1 MYIEREGI
9 DLAQTINIAQGNVAS
24 GTIADV
30 KIDEI
35 VFGGI
40 TIGQLIL
47 EGTSLNVAAGSAFLD
62 NVRIVISLDFT
73 FDWWINLG
81 FWSDSGTA
89 DLGSLSFGLSLG
101 NVSIPSLNNIP
112 LSVPNAV
119 LANLGAAVDPI
130 TSIDLGSSTF
140 GAIAAANVV
149 LPKNGFTLAGLG
161 LGAISIASVQI
172 PETTAATLSIQEFHP
187 NANIVLANAAFGP
200 VQIPS
205 ATAADVQ
212 TTAPV
217 SLSGTASQEG
227 LGLSLGILGGTL
239 NVTPTAY
246 ISIGALQLQGVS
258 LSGSVTQAI
267 LQNIGVPVDLRGITL
282 SNIDIGQINV
292 ANITAQ

>member
-1 MYIEREGI
+1 ME
-9 DLAQTINIAQGNVAS
+9 LVQTINIAQGNIAS
-24 GTIADV
+24 GTIADIKV
-30 KIDEI
+30 DEI
-35 VFGGI
+35 VLGGI
-40 TIGQLIL
+40 TIGQVIL

-62 NVRIVISLDFT
+62 NVRIVITLDFA

-119 LANLGAAVDPI
+119 LANLAAAVDPI
-130 TSIDLGSSTF
+130 TSIDLGTSTF
-140 GAIAAANVV
+140 GPITAANIA
-149 LPKNGFTLAGLG
+149 LPKSGFTLAGLG
-161 LGAISIASVQI
+161 LGGISIASVLV
-172 PETTAATLSIQEFHP
+172 PETTAANVTFQELHP
-187 NANIVLANAAFGP
+187 NAKIVLANAVLGS

-212 TTAPV
+212 GTTPV
-217 SLSGTASQEG
+217 SLSATASQEG

-246 ISIGALQLQGVS
+246 VSIGALQLQGVS

-267 LQNIGVPVDLRGITL
+267 LQNIGVPVDLRGISL
-282 SNIDIGQINV
+282 SNIDIGQISV
-292 ANITAQ
+292 ANITA

>member
-1 MYIEREGI
+1 LYIEREGT
-9 DLAQTINIAQGNVAS
+9 DLAQTVHIAQANVVS
-24 GTIADV
+24 GTIADIKV
-30 KIDEI
+30 DEI
-35 VFGGI
+35 VLGGL
-40 TIGQLIL
+40 TIGQLVL
-47 EGTSLNVAAGSAFLD
+47 QGTSLNVAAGSAFLD
-62 NVRIVISLDFT
+62 NVRIVITLDFT
-73 FDWWINLG
+73 FHWWINLG

-112 LSVPNAV
+112 LTVPNVV
-119 LANLGAAVDPI
+119 LANLSAAVAPL
-130 TSIDLGSSTF
+130 TSVDLGGGTF
-140 GAIAAANVV
+140 GAVAASNVT
-149 LPKNGFTLAGLG
+149 LPKSGFALTGLG
-161 LGAISIASVQI
+161 LGAVSIAGAQI
-172 PETTAATLSIQEFHP
+172 PETTVATVSVQDVHP
-187 NANIVLANAAFGP
+187 NANLVLPHASLGP

-212 TTAPV
+212 GAAPV
-217 SLSGTASQEG
+217 SLSGTASQQG

-267 LQNIGVPVDLRGITL
+267 LQNIGVPVDLRGINL

-292 ANITAQ
+292 ANITA